1 MALLKLDNITTKFG
15 KRVILDNISMNFEK
29 GSITA
34 ITGKSGAGKT
44 TLISIIS
51 GLMKPDGGK
60 VLYNDNDILKW
71 GDIRRSRYRN
81 KEIGFVFQFFN
92 LLPDMTSYQNIV
104 YPARVSPF
112 RSDVN
117 TDEMAK
123 ELVKYLGIGE
133 IINNYP
139 GTLSGGERQR
149 VAIARAI
156 INKPTMILADEP
168 TGNLDDNSA
177 KGILALFKRMRN
189 EYKMCII
196 VVTHDIRIVAM
207 ADHHYHLSNSRLT
220 KIRKTDS
227 EKIMHSTESA
237 IKLPAKKTVKKS
249 AKKAVTKT
257 NRTVKT
263 PAGTKKKKQ

>member
-1 MALLKLDNITTKFG
+1 MAILKLEDITTKFG
-15 KRVILDNISMNFEK
+15 KRVILDKVSLNFER

-60 VLYNDNDILKW
+60 VLFNDKNILKW

-112 RSDVN
+112 RSSVN

-123 ELVKYLGIGE
+123 ELVHYLGIEE

-149 VAIARAI
+149 VAIARSI
-156 INKPTMILADEP
+156 INMPAIILADEP

-177 KGILALFKRMRN
+177 RGILTLFKRMRD

-196 VVTHDIRIVAM
+196 VVTHDARIVAM
-207 ADHHYHLSNSRLT
+207 ADNHYHLNNSRLS
-220 KIRKTDS
+220 KIKKTDS
-227 EKIMHSTESA
+227 IKIMQSTETKM
-237 IKLPAKKTVKKS
+237 KLPAVKTAKKTVAKS
-249 AKKAVTKT
+249 SKT
-257 NRTVKT
+257 S
-263 PAGTKKKKQ
+263 AGAKKKKR